1 MLVNLEMLSDDINV
15 FYVDVFNM
23 YVYIKFLYN
32 VLNELKNVE

>member
-32 VLNELKNVE
+32 VLNELENVE